1 MLILLTLREV
11 GSLRQN
17 TSTRTWYSSCSASL
31 LFKASPTF
39 QVPLRIHSEKPF
51 SISLSPLS
59 QSLLFGLSDMLK
71 KRFLARK
78 GCRIPPFSILI
89 IVVLKFFYLGYIKPI
104 AYFLELLL
112 KSLKLFK
119 ANKGRIFNFL
129 FFRLII
135 LKFTYLCQ

>member
-89 IVVLKFFYLGYIKPI
+89 IVVLKFFYLESAPSEI
-104 AYFLELLL
+104 AQFELFVYMSLLL
-112 KSLKLFK
+112 EFIYLYCKYFASL
-119 ANKGRIFNFL
+119 
-129 FFRLII
+129 
-135 LKFTYLCQ
+135 